1 MSAGFIN
8 GIVQTN
14 LTGLVYANGTS
25 AHASSLVYTTNI
37 FTPTIIGS
45 TTAGTTTYTAQYGQF
60 TQIGNRVFFDVFVSF
75 TETTGTG
82 DIQVSD
88 FPFTIN
94 DSTSESFT
102 IAVTSGIAWPN
113 NQGTYLAGRCVNST
127 TSAVIVC
134 HHETNAPANVQ
145 MPSGTGTYTI
155 NLSGSYQAEE
165 T

>member
-8 GIVQTN
+8 GILQTN

-25 AHASSLVYTTNI
+25 AHASALTYATGI

-45 TTAGTTTYTAQYGQF
+45 TTAGTTTYTAQDGQY

-75 TETTGTG
+75 TQTTGTG
-82 DIQVSD
+82 DIQIND
-88 FPFTIN
+88 LPFTIN
-94 DSTSESFT
+94 NSTSESFT
-102 IAVTSGIAWPN
+102 TAVTTGLAWPN
-113 NQGTYLAGRCVNST
+113 NQGTYLVGKCVNAT
-127 TSAVIVC
+127 TNAIIVC
-134 HHETNAPANVQ
+134 YHDTNAPANMQ
-145 MPSGTGTYTI
+145 MPAGAGTYTI